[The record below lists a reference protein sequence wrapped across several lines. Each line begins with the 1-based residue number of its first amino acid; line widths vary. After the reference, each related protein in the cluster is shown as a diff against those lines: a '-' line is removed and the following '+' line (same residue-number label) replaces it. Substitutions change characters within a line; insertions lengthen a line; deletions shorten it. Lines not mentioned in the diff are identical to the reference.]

1 MKAND
6 LMIGDF
12 VNVNDIPLRVGA
24 FRQDEIGF
32 FDNDYKIYWCS
43 DDEFDRIDPIPLTE
57 EILVKN
63 GFEYREAEETCATN
77 AYHHWQLDGHWFA
90 LNSTQY
96 FRKEKK
102 DDMPRFDV
110 AGIAIH
116 YVHQLQH
123 LMRLCGIK
131 KSIIL

>member
-1 MKAND
+1 MKTTD

-12 VNVNDIPLRVGA
+12 VLCNELPLRVGA
-24 FRQDEIGF
+24 IRQDEIGF

-63 GFEYREAEETCATN
+63 GWDFTKRKYGVHCKEDTN
-77 AYHHWQLDGHWFA
+77 YDA
-90 LNSTQY
+90 LLS
-96 FRKEKK
+96 K
-102 DDMPRFDV
+102 DDDGFYWSIF
-110 AGIAIH
+110 GGEYEILKIH

-123 LMRLCGIK
+123 LLRLVGIQK
-131 KSIIL
+131 DIEL

>member
-1 MKAND
+1 MKATD

-24 FRQDEIGF
+24 IRQDELGF

-57 EILVKN
+57 EILAKN
-63 GFEYREAEETCATN
+63 GWDFSKKKYGIYCKEDKFHDAELSRDDNGFYWSINTDEYEILRV
-77 AYHHWQLDGHWFA
+77 D
-90 LNSTQY
+90 
-96 FRKEKK
+96 
-102 DDMPRFDV
+102 
-110 AGIAIH
+110 

-123 LMRLCGIK
+123 LLRLCGIDK
-131 KSIIL
+131 EIEL